1 MGICFSLSEV
11 CTVVLVV
18 SSSPDETSDALVA
31 SSNTAHGHDRHDR
44 SADRRTTEYA
54 PGFNYDVRLWYIG
67 RTPWADSEHRHQMSP
82 LTHVASVK
90 TPTLLMHGINDR
102 TDTEP
107 QSMMFFTGIR
117 DQGKTARYTSFPA
130 SRTGSAS
137 RGTRRLLTHGE

>member
-1 MGICFSLSEV
+1 M
-11 CTVVLVV
+11 VLVV

-31 SSNTAHGHDRHDR
+31 SSNTAQGHNRHDR

-90 TPTLLMHGINDR
+90 TSTLLMHGINDR

-107 QSMMFFTGIR
+107 QSMMFFTAIR
-117 DQGKTARYTSFPA
+117 AKPRCTFKFPREPHGFREPRHATAIDPRRVSKT
-130 SRTGSAS
+130 
-137 RGTRRLLTHGE
+137 